1 MYYVGHDGHKDI
13 SAFCI
18 TTASGNVKETL
29 ETTATPE
36 GMDVLIEKMKGKKF
50 KVLAEASTY
59 TIDLHDYLVSKGVES
74 YLAHPHDLKLITES
88 CRKTDRNDSKT
99 LASYLRL
106 WDEHELDISIFV
118 NRFPK

>member
-18 TTASGNVKETL
+18 TTASGNVKETF

-50 KVLAEASTY
+50 KVLAGQH
-59 TIDLHDYLVSKGVES
+59 LHDRPS
-74 YLAHPHDLKLITES
+74 
-88 CRKTDRNDSKT
+88 
-99 LASYLRL
+99 
-106 WDEHELDISIFV
+106 
-118 NRFPK
+118 